1 MDRPRVLVT
10 RPLFET
16 ALRLLEG
23 GCDIEANPEERGWTK
38 EELLARVR
46 EKHGIVCLLTD
57 PIDSDVIAAG
67 SELRVIANVA
77 VGYDNIDMAAAT
89 RRGIA
94 VTNTPGVL
102 DETVADFA
110 WALLLAAARRIV
122 EGDQMVRRGEWQGW
136 GLQVLLGS
144 DVHGKTLGIVG
155 LGRIGQAVARRARGF
170 RMRILYYSLERAP
183 AELES
188 ELGVEWRSFDALLAD
203 SDFVSLHVPLTRE
216 THRLIG
222 RAELERMR
230 PGAILIN
237 TSRGPVVDESALA
250 DTLAGRRIA
259 GAALDVFE
267 REPTVDAR
275 LRELPNVVLAPHAAS
290 AAVETRTRMAM
301 VAVENLL
308 AALEGKC
315 PPNLV
320 NPEVWTER
328 PE

>member
-1 MDRPRVLVT
+1 MDRPRVLAT

-16 ALRLLEG
+16 ALRLLESS
-23 GCDIEANPEERGWTK
+23 CDIEANPEERGWSK

-57 PIDSDVIAAG
+57 PIDAEVIAAATN
-67 SELRVIANVA
+67 LRVVANVA
-77 VGYDNIDMAAAT
+77 VGYDNIDVAAAT

-102 DETVADFA
+102 DETVADFV

-122 EGDQMVRRGEWQGW
+122 EGDQMVRRGEWRGW

-170 RMRILYYSLERAP
+170 RLRILYHSLEPAP
-183 AELES
+183 AELET
-188 ELGVEWRSFDALLAD
+188 ELGIEWRPLEALLAE

-216 THRLIG
+216 TFHLIG
-222 RAELERMR
+222 RAQLERMK

-250 DTLAGRRIA
+250 EALAGRRIA

-267 REPTVDAR
+267 REPAVDSR
-275 LRELPNVVLAPHAAS
+275 LRDLANVVLAPHAAS
-290 AAVETRTRMAM
+290 ASVETRTRMAM

-308 AALEGKC
+308 AVLEGKR

-320 NPEVWTER
+320 NPEAWTER
-328 PE
+328 PG